1 MKPAMDDK
9 ATRIMWP
16 DTALAT
22 NDQLSPNQ
30 GERQGK
36 STPDMLILHY
46 TGMLS
51 AQAAAERLCDPQA
64 AVSSHYLIFENGS
77 IWQLV
82 PETKRAWHAGV
93 STWQG
98 ETDLNSASI
107 GIEIANP
114 GHENGY
120 VPFPQAQI
128 AATIALCRDIL
139 TRWPIPSERV
149 LAHSDIAPARKQD
162 PGELFPWEELHRH
175 GIGHWVKPAPL
186 GGGRFLSPGD
196 AGEPVSA
203 LQAMLVWYGYGLEIS
218 GRYDAATQDV
228 VRAFQRHFRPGLVD
242 GIADASTITTLRDL
256 IAARA
261 TA

>member
-1 MKPAMDDK
+1 
-9 ATRIMWP
+9 MWP

-22 NDQLSPNQ
+22 ACRISPNH

-36 STPDMLILHY
+36 SAPDMLILHY
-46 TGMLS
+46 TGMTS

-64 AVSSHYLIFENGS
+64 GVSSHYLIDETGQ
-77 IWQLV
+77 IQQLV
-82 PETKRAWHAGV
+82 PEIRRAWHAGV
-93 STWQG
+93 SNWQG

-114 GHENGY
+114 GHDYGY
-120 VPFPQAQI
+120 VPFPRQQI

-139 TRWPIPSERV
+139 ARWPIPPERV
-149 LAHSDIAPARKQD
+149 LAHSDIAPNRKQD
-162 PGELFPWEELHRH
+162 PGELFPWEELYSN
-175 GIGHWVKPAPL
+175 GIGHWVKPAAL

-203 LQAMLVWYGYGLEIS
+203 LQAMLGWYGYGLTVTGI
-218 GRYDAATQDV
+218 YDEATDYV
-228 VRAFQRHFRPGLVD
+228 VRAFQRHFRPALVD

-256 IAARA
+256 IAARKA
-261 TA
+261 R